1 MIVTKDIEYEA
12 DGRVMIGRM
21 ALPEGNGRRPA
32 VLIAHEGPGLDDHQR
47 DRVSRFAEMGFVAF
61 ALDYRGGGEVTLD
74 PEVVMARLVEL
85 GTDRGRLREVGARGL
100 QVLLDEPRADA
111 SRVAALGYCFGGTV
125 VLELARS
132 GADLK
137 AVVGFHPGLQDPQPE
152 ASRSIRGKVLMCIGS
167 EDPLIPLA
175 QRTAF
180 EEEMRSAGVD
190 WQMNIYGGAVHSFTH
205 SWADLAGQ
213 PHLRF
218 DEQVDRR
225 SWQAMLDLL
234 HEVFD

>member
-1 MIVTKDIEYEA
+1 MVVAKDIEYEA

-21 ALPEGNGRRPA
+21 ALPEGTGHRPA

-47 DRVSRFAEMGFVAF
+47 GRVSRFAEMGYVAF

-74 PEVVMARLVEL
+74 QQVVMARLIEL
-85 GTDRGRLREVGARGL
+85 GTDRDRLREVGARGL
-100 QVLLDEPRADA
+100 EVLLSEPRADA

-137 AVVGFHPGLQDPQPE
+137 AVIGFHPGLGDPQPKE
-152 ASRSIRGKVLMCIGS
+152 SRNIRGKVLMCIGS
-167 EDPLIPLA
+167 EDPLIPPE
-175 QRTAF
+175 QRSAF
-180 EEEMRSAGVD
+180 EDEMRAADVD

-205 SWADLAGQ
+205 PWADRAEQ
-213 PHLRF
+213 PYLRF
-218 DEQVDRR
+218 DEKVDRR
-225 SWQAMLDLL
+225 SWQAMVDLL
-234 HEVFD
+234 HEVFE